1 VKFLHRQHQSR
12 SYQTIGMDVDELQ
25 GFAVFM
31 TAEKRGLRNKMF
43 EKSKIREIQYFTFIN
58 AHLSYPPLAVNL

>member
-1 VKFLHRQHQSR
+1 
-12 SYQTIGMDVDELQ
+12 MDVDELQ

-31 TAEKRGLRNKMF
+31 TAEKRGPRNKMF